1 MSMNAEIL
9 TLIIPC
15 FNEEEN
21 LPELYESC
29 SKYSALTG
37 TRFVFVNNGSSDNSQ
52 SFLDSISHPDI
63 SVVNIEINDGYGN
76 GVWQGVKSANTEL
89 IGWIHADQ
97 AKLLG
102 HLNLSMDFLSTR
114 NGFFKG
120 FRVGRTK
127 QEKLISFLMSKICSV
142 ILRTRLR
149 EINAQPSIYPR
160 NLLTG
165 IEKPPKDF
173 SFDMYVYFRAV
184 SNGLEENRIRVQIP
198 IRTKGSSSWNT
209 GTGAIIKMSLKT
221 ISAAI
226 QMTRGSKC

>member
-1 MSMNAEIL
+1 MSVNSEIL
-9 TLIIPC
+9 TLVIPC

-21 LPELYESC
+21 LPELFESC
-29 SKYSALTG
+29 SKYTALTG
-37 TRFVFVNNGSSDNSQ
+37 SRFVLINNGSSDNSRN
-52 SFLDSISHPDI
+52 FLDSISHPEI

-102 HLNLSMDFLSTR
+102 NLNLNIDFLSAQ
-114 NGFFKG
+114 NAFFKG

-127 QEKLISFLMSKICSV
+127 QEKIISFSMSIMCSF
-142 ILRTRLR
+142 ILGTRLR

-160 NLLTG
+160 NLLLQ
-165 IEKPPKDF
+165 IKEPPKDF

-184 SNGLEENRIRVQIP
+184 SNGLKENRIRVQMP
-198 IRTKGSSSWNT
+198 NRTKGSSSWNT
-209 GTGAIIKMSLKT
+209 GTKAIIKMSLKT
-221 ISAAI
+221 ISSAI
-226 QMTRGSKC
+226 QMKRGS